1 MLSSILLIQD
11 SLSHIV
17 PLKVASKFCLNINS
31 LTRHL
36 DEIRIFIE
44 DKQPH
49 ILCLNETKIDDSI
62 SDNDIEIEGYIV
74 NRKDRNRFGGGVAIY
89 IHSTIQF
96 TLRED
101 LKDLDLKTITVELN
115 LPFTKPIVLTTLYR
129 PEGPIEV
136 FNRIESM
143 VSNIVGNNIE
153 FILMGDLNCDLLSG
167 TASRTKHLVQI
178 YKTYGLQQ
186 IIKEA
191 TRTTLDTQTL
201 IDHIVTNKPDKVADS
216 GVIPCGISDHDL
228 IYIIRHAKLPKIKW
242 KPRILTIRIHKNLT

>member
-11 SLSHIV
+11 KSVSRSSTKGG
-17 PLKVASKFCLNINS
+17 LKNFCLNINS
-31 LTRHL
+31 LTRVL
-36 DEIRIFIE
+36 DEIRIFVE

-49 ILCLNETKIDDSI
+49 ILCLNETKIDYSI

-74 NRKDRNRFGGGVAIY
+74 DRKDRNRFGGGVAIY

-96 TLRED
+96 TLCED
-101 LKDLDLKTITVELN
+101 LKDLDLETITVELN

-153 FILMGDLNCDLLSG
+153 FILIGDLNCDLLSG

-178 YKTYGLQQ
+178 YNTYGL
-186 IIKEA
+186 
-191 TRTTLDTQTL
+191 LS
-201 IDHIVTNKPDKVADS
+201 IDYQGGYKNNF
-216 GVIPCGISDHDL
+216 
-228 IYIIRHAKLPKIKW
+228 RHS
-242 KPRILTIRIHKNLT
+242 NFD